1 MDAAPADDVDDRVRH
16 GQDQPTFPH
25 SITDRSI
32 GLELPV

>member
-16 GQDQPTFPH
+16 GQAQPTLFH
-25 SITDRSI
+25 SITDRCI